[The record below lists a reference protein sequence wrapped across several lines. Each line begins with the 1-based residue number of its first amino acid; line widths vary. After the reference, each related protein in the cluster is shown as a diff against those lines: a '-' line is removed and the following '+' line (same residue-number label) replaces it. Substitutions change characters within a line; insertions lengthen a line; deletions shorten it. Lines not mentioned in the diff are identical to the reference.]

1 MITRLMQ
8 IRPKTKSKAQVL
20 VPKKKKQHGR
30 RLMKISSE
38 TKSKVKILV
47 RDKGAIQILVRKKG

>member
-1 MITRLMQ
+1 MKIRL
-8 IRPKTKSKAQVL
+8 KTKSKAQVL
-20 VPKKKKQHGR
+20 VPKKKHGR

-47 RDKGAIQILVRKKG
+47 RNKEPIQILARKKG